1 MARDYMAES
10 ALLRKIAGGLD
21 VYTDPTGARR
31 PFDHAL
37 DEIVLDAAEDALL
50 DRVFREREW

>member
-1 MARDYMAES
+1 MAES

-37 DEIVLDAAEDALL
+37 DEITLDAAEDALL